1 MIGRML
7 GRYRIESKL
16 GEGGMGVVYLARDTQ
31 LDRDVAIK
39 ILPQDRVSDPL
50 RRQRFVQEAKA
61 ASALNHP
68 GIVTIHDI
76 SADEGVDFIVMEYV
90 AGKTLDLVIPAK
102 GLGTRRALVYGT
114 AIADALSRAHE
125 VGIVHR
131 DLKPSNII
139 VSDQDA
145 IKVLDFG
152 LAKLLEP
159 ASDQSRLQTA
169 AFTDPGFVVG
179 TAAYM
184 SPEQAR
190 GDRLDA
196 RSDIFSFGTV
206 LYEMVTGRRPFEADS
221 RVGVLAKILNDDPAP
236 PSQLA
241 AVPQDVERAILRC
254 LRKDPARRY
263 QTMADLKVALED
275 LAIESATEARAQ
287 QPAVRAR
294 RRWPWLAPVMTTI
307 VLVAAW
313 LALQYGRAP
322 QPTTPLRAEPLTSL
336 SGITRT
342 PSFSPDANQ
351 VAFAW
356 TGPEGNN
363 SDIYVQQI
371 GAATHLRLTSDPG
384 NDYAP
389 IWSPDGRWIAFLRG
403 EDGRVNE
410 VRLVPPLTGP
420 ERKVT
425 EIQPRG
431 FLRPLTLSWCPD
443 SSCLVVIDSLGPDM
457 PDVLFVVSLQSGQKR
472 QLTTPG
478 RQGYADSDPAISP
491 DGKWLVFRRDVAPFA
506 GGLHL
511 QALQSDLTVTGE
523 PRSLTPVDLYAY
535 NPRWMPSSDEIV
547 FSARSALWRLRIPDG
562 GPPERLPFV
571 GEDGLSPIV
580 SASRADG
587 SARLAYVRS
596 YTDANIWRVDVPAAG
611 APATAPPVL
620 AISSTRRDAIAHIAP
635 DGRRVTFTSARSGE
649 SEVWRADISG
659 AGAVQLTSMR
669 TVPGWPRWSPDGE
682 LIAFHTNGVDGNGD
696 IFVVP
701 AEGGQPR
708 NLTSHTATD
717 TFPSFSRDSRWI
729 YFSSTRSGVPTI
741 WKVPAAGGDAV
752 RVSPGVGMM
761 AIESPDGAY
770 VYYTESRSTNAPAAL
785 WRQPV
790 TGGTPI
796 KIADG
801 ISATAFDVVQNGIYN
816 LARVSGQGQL
826 QYLDLATRKVVTVA
840 ANLGSMDAGVDATPD
855 GRTILF
861 TRVDSSVNDVM
872 LVDDFR

>member
-275 LAIESATEARAQ
+275 LAIESATETRAQ

-322 QPTTPLRAEPLTSL
+322 QTAAPLQAVPLTSL
-336 SGITRT
+336 PGTTRS
-342 PSFSPDANQ
+342 PSFSPDASQ

-356 TGPEGNN
+356 TGPDGTN

-371 GAATHLRLTSDPG
+371 GAATQLRLTSDPG

-389 IWSPDGRWIAFLRG
+389 LWSPDGRWIAFLRG
-403 EDGRVNE
+403 ENGQTND

-420 ERKVT
+420 ERRVA
-425 EIQPRG
+425 EIHPRG
-431 FLRPLTLSWCPD
+431 FLRALSLTWCPD
-443 SSCLVVIDSLGPDM
+443 SSCLVVTDSVGPDL
-457 PDVLFVVSLQSGQKR
+457 PDALFVVSLQTGQKR
-472 QLTTPG
+472 QLTNTPIF
-478 RQGYADSDPAISP
+478 ADSDPAISP
-491 DGKWLVFRRDVAPFA
+491 DGRWLVFRREVAPFA
-506 GGLHL
+506 GGLQL
-511 QALQSDLTVTGE
+511 QALQPDVRVTGE

-535 NPRWMPSSDEIV
+535 NPRWTADGREIV
-547 FSARSALWRLRIPDG
+547 FAAKSALWRLRLLDG
-562 GPPERLPFV
+562 GQAQRLPFV

-580 SASRADG
+580 STSRADG
-587 SARLAYVRS
+587 AARLAYIRS
-596 YTDANIWRVDVPAAG
+596 YTDTNIWRVDLPSRG
-611 APATAPPVL
+611 APASSPPRP
-620 AISSTRRDAIAHIAP
+620 AISSTRRDAIAHIAA
-635 DGRRVTFTSARSGE
+635 DGRQVTFTSTRSGE
-649 SEVWRADISG
+649 SEIWRTDVSG
-659 AGAVQLTSMR
+659 AGAVQLTTMR
-669 TVPGWPRWSPDGE
+669 TTPGFPRWSPDGQ
-682 LIAFHTNGVDGNGD
+682 LIAFHTNGVNGD
-696 IFVVP
+696 GDVFVVP
-701 AEGGQPR
+701 AEGGQVR
-708 NLTSHTATD
+708 NLTSRAGTD
-717 TFPSFSRDSRWI
+717 TFPTFSRDGRWI
-729 YFSSTRSGVPTI
+729 YFSSTRTGLPAI
-741 WKVPAAGGDAV
+741 WKMPVAGGEPV
-752 RVSPGVGMM
+752 RVSERGGLMG
-761 AIESPDGAY
+761 IESSDGSY
-770 VYYTESRSTNAPAAL
+770 IYYTESRSSFAPAVL

-790 TGGTPI
+790 NGGASV
-796 KIADG
+796 KIAEG
-801 ISATAFDVVQNGIYN
+801 VTATSFDVVDNGVYYLEGLSGRN
-816 LARVSGQGQL
+816 RV
-826 QYLDLATRKVVTVA
+826 QYLDLTTRKVVTIA
-840 ANLGSMDAGVDATPD
+840 DNLGPVDAALAATPD
-855 GRTILF
+855 GRTLLF
-861 TRVDSSVNDVM
+861 TRIDSSVNDVM
-872 LVDDFR
+872 LVDNFR

>member
-275 LAIESATEARAQ
+275 LAIESATETRAQ

-307 VLVAAW
+307 VLGAAW

-322 QPTTPLRAEPLTSL
+322 KTTAPLQALPLTSL
-336 SGITRT
+336 TGVTRS

-356 TGPEGNN
+356 TGLDGNN

-371 GAATHLRLTSDPG
+371 GAATQLRLTSDPG
-384 NDYAP
+384 NDYSAQ
-389 IWSPDGRWIAFLRG
+389 WSPDGRWIAFLRG
-403 EDGRVNE
+403 ENGRVNE
-410 VRLVPPLTGP
+410 LRLVPPLTGP
-420 ERKVT
+420 ERKVA
-425 EIQPRG
+425 EIHPRG
-431 FLRPLTLSWCPD
+431 FLRPLTLAWCPD
-443 SSCLVVIDSLGPDM
+443 SSCLVVTDSIGPDKA
-457 PDVLFVVSLQSGQKR
+457 DALFVVSLQTGQKR
-472 QLTTPG
+472 QLTNG
-478 RQGYADSDPAISP
+478 AVFADSDPAISP
-491 DGKWLVFRRDVAPFA
+491 DGRWLVFRRDVAPFA

-511 QALQSDLTVTGE
+511 QALQPDLKVTGE
-523 PRSLTPVDLYAY
+523 ARSLTPFDLYAY
-535 NPRWMPSSDEIV
+535 NPRWTPDGSEIV
-547 FSARSALWRLRIPDG
+547 FSAKSALWRLRIPDG
-562 GPPERLPFV
+562 GEPQRLPFV
-571 GEDGLSPIV
+571 GEDGVSPTV
-580 SASRADG
+580 SKSRADG
-587 SARLAYVRS
+587 SARLAYIRS
-596 YTDANIWRVDVPAAG
+596 YTDANIWRIDLPSQGTPAS
-611 APATAPPVL
+611 TPPRL
-620 AISSTRRDAIAHIAP
+620 AISSTRRDAIAHIAS
-635 DGRRVTFTSARSGE
+635 DGRQVTFTSGRSGE
-649 SEVWRADISG
+649 FEIWRTDISG
-659 AGAVQLTSMR
+659 TGAVQLTTMR
-669 TVPGWPRWSPDGE
+669 TNPGWPRWSPDRQ
-682 LIAFHTNGVDGNGD
+682 LIAFHTNGVNGDGD

-701 AEGGQPR
+701 AEGGQVR
-708 NLTSHTATD
+708 NVTSLAGTD
-717 TFPSFSRDSRWI
+717 TFPTFSRDGRWI
-729 YFSSTRSGVPTI
+729 YFSSTRTGLPTI
-741 WKVPAAGGDAV
+741 WKIPVGGGEAV

-770 VYYTESRSTNAPAAL
+770 LYYTENRDSLGPGVL

-790 TGGTPI
+790 TGGAPV

-801 ISATAFDVVQNGIYN
+801 VTSVSFAVVDNGVYYLEGLPGRSRI
-816 LARVSGQGQL
+816 
-826 QYLDLATRKVVTVA
+826 QYLDLTTRKLVTIA
-840 ANLGSMDAGVDATPD
+840 DNLGPVDGGLDVTAD

-861 TRVDSSVNDVM
+861 TRIDSSVNDVM
-872 LVDDFR
+872 LVEDFR